1 MEFTVKQTSSLVK
14 IRGRAVG
21 DVPTLTSKTLLA
33 GQSFHYQLAL
43 EADGNAELS
52 VTVDSPLAAYISLYA
67 VKNGVMDLPTYPDAD
82 DDYLTKEPG
91 LMPDLL
97 LPLALE
103 GGGIRLRGE
112 AGAVWV
118 QLSLPEDI
126 KAGSYP
132 VTLTV
137 FDGWTEKKEV
147 TLTVKVLPASLPAQ
161 KTIFTQWFHVDCI
174 ADAHGVKIYSEAH
187 WTLIEKY
194 MKMAVQ
200 GGINMLLTPVIT
212 PPLDT
217 KIGGTRPCTQLVDI
231 EKEGDTYRFDF
242 SRLCRFIDLCDR
254 TGIRYY
260 EISHL
265 FSQWGLRATPNI
277 RVRENGEES
286 YLFGWHV
293 EATAPAY
300 RTFLSQFLPAL
311 CDCLRARGV
320 LDRTYFHISD
330 EPTEEHL
337 DAYRYAH
344 DLIRAHIGDCP
355 TLDAL
360 SDIAFFER
368 GLVPT
373 PVIATDHIAPFLSR
387 SIENRW
393 VYYCCLQG
401 AGVGNRF
408 LAMPSYRN
416 RILGLQLYKYGVKGF
431 LHWGYN
437 FYYNQFSRRPVNPY
451 LTTSADHAFPSGDPF
466 SVYPGKDGPH
476 PSLRLFVFREAL
488 EDIEVCR
495 LLECY
500 VGRES
505 VIEMIDTAAGAP
517 LTFSDY
523 PRSDTFIPDLIER
536 MLEKIATFAQE

>member
-82 DDYLTKEPG
+82 EDYLTKEPG

-137 FDGWTEKKEV
+137 FDGWTQKKEV

-187 WTLIEKY
+187 WALIEKY

-242 SRLCRFIDLCDR
+242 SRLCRFLDLAQGC
-254 TGIRYY
+254 GIRYF

-277 RVRENGEES
+277 RVRENGQES
-286 YLFGWHV
+286 YLFGAACNAQHS
-293 EATAPAY
+293 P
-300 RTFLSQFLPAL
+300 R
-311 CDCLRARGV
+311 CG
-320 LDRTYFHISD
+320 
-330 EPTEEHL
+330 
-337 DAYRYAH
+337 
-344 DLIRAHIGDCP
+344 
-355 TLDAL
+355 
-360 SDIAFFER
+360 
-368 GLVPT
+368 
-373 PVIATDHIAPFLSR
+373 
-387 SIENRW
+387 SI
-393 VYYCCLQG
+393 
-401 AGVGNRF
+401 
-408 LAMPSYRN
+408 
-416 RILGLQLYKYGVKGF
+416 
-431 LHWGYN
+431 
-437 FYYNQFSRRPVNPY
+437 
-451 LTTSADHAFPSGDPF
+451 
-466 SVYPGKDGPH
+466 
-476 PSLRLFVFREAL
+476 
-488 EDIEVCR
+488 
-495 LLECY
+495 
-500 VGRES
+500 
-505 VIEMIDTAAGAP
+505 
-517 LTFSDY
+517 
-523 PRSDTFIPDLIER
+523 
-536 MLEKIATFAQE
+536 